1 MGLLSE
7 FKRRNVFR
15 MAALYIVAAWLI
27 LQVAGV
33 LIDLTVLPGWA
44 GRIVLLLL
52 TIGFP
57 IALILAW
64 FYEITPG
71 GIALEKDVE
80 AGTSIARASGRR
92 ADFVVISLLCAAI
105 LMFSY
110 DKWWTSGPSV
120 TSLAVLPFISLG
132 ADPELGYLAD
142 VMTVELGNELGRIGA
157 LSIRS
162 RSSTSRY
169 KEPDRALPQI
179 ARDLQ
184 VDAVVEGSIQYLED
198 ELRISLQLVD
208 GRADQRLWSEVFH
221 SDLGDLLTI
230 QGEVARAI
238 ANQIEVKLTPETEA
252 QLARDRRTSPQAIKH
267 LAIGN
272 HYLKGLD
279 PGSFQKALRE
289 FNEAVKQ
296 DPEFADAYAGIA
308 HAHLFLGGWH
318 GSEELRKVLPLARSA
333 ANKAIHLDPDLAAAH
348 FSLGEIHRFE
358 WNWDKAERAFIDG
371 RRLNPSDPIGLLE
384 FSNFLTALG
393 RTKEAIEV
401 AKAGV
406 EIDPLSPV
414 VRNELGFAYFVDG
427 QNDAALVHYLD
438 ALELDPE
445 FLQTHWCLAELYIQ
459 TGRLE
464 QAIPH
469 VEAQAK
475 TADTQSWVVYGLL
488 GLQYAR
494 VGYRD
499 EAKEILSLLV
509 ERAESEYVPAIAFA
523 YLYLGLDERD
533 EVLTWLEAAYDQHDL
548 SMVWLKEDGRYDN
561 LRDDARFQDLL
572 ARMHFPE

>member
-1 MGLLSE
+1 MGLVSE
-7 FKRRNVFR
+7 LRRRNVFR

-44 GRIVLLLL
+44 GRIVLVLL

-57 IALILAW
+57 IALILSW
-64 FYEITPG
+64 FYEITPW

-92 ADFVVISLLCAAI
+92 ADFVVISLLCAAV

-142 VMTVELGNELGRIGA
+142 VMTVELGNELGRIGS

-169 KEPDRALPQI
+169 KKTDKSLPQI
-179 ARDLQ
+179 AHELR
-184 VDAVVEGSIQYLED
+184 VDAVVEGSIQHLED
-198 ELRISLQLVD
+198 ELKISLHLVD
-208 GRADQRLWSEVFH
+208 GRDDRRLWSEVFH
-221 SDLGDLLTI
+221 SDLDDLLTI

-238 ANQIEVKLTPETEA
+238 ANQIEVELAPETEV
-252 QLARDRRTSPQAIKH
+252 QLARDRRTSAQAIKH

-272 HYLKGLD
+272 HYLKVLD

-289 FNEAVKQ
+289 FNEAVKL

-308 HAHLFLGGWH
+308 NSHLALGGWH

-333 ANKAIHLDPDLAAAH
+333 ANKAIYLDPDLAAAH
-348 FSLGEIHRFE
+348 FSLGIIHRFE

-371 RRLNPSDPIGLLE
+371 RRLNPSDSLGLME
-384 FSNFLTALG
+384 FANFLTALG
-393 RTKEAIEV
+393 RTEEAIEIG
-401 AKAGV
+401 KDGV
-406 EIDPLSPV
+406 DVDPSSPNTH
-414 VRNELGFAYFVDG
+414 NELGFAYFVDG

-459 TGRLE
+459 TGRLD

-469 VEAQAK
+469 LEEQAK
-475 TADTQSWVVYGLL
+475 TADTQSSAVYGLL
-488 GLQYAR
+488 GLQYAQ
-494 VGYRD
+494 VGHRD
-499 EAKEILSLLV
+499 EAREILSLLV

-523 YLYLGLDERD
+523 YLYLGLDKRD
-533 EVLTWLEAAYDQHDL
+533 EALTRLEAAYDQRDL
-548 SMVWLKEDGRYDN
+548 SMVWLKDYWLYDN
-561 LRDDARFQDLL
+561 LRDEERFQDLL